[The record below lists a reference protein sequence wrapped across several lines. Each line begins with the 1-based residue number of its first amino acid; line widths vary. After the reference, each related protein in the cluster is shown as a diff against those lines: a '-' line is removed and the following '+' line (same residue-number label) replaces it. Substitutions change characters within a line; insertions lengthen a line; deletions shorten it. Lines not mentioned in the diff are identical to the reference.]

1 MSEVNNKLFD
11 EFKSYL
17 SNENYEVNVIG
28 EQSIKGIK
36 ESKRFRFF
44 FDYKYYQ
51 YCMRI
56 TENKYYQYCMH
67 ITENAYK
74 RIIN

>member
-1 MSEVNNKLFD
+1 MSEVNIKLFD

-28 EQSIKGIK
+28 EQSIEGIK
-36 ESKRFRFF
+36 GLKRFIFF

-56 TENKYYQYCMH
+56 TENGSKKWTT
-67 ITENAYK
+67 IFLEDKNGSF
-74 RIIN
+74 R